1 MDHIRILRG
10 IFFTRATSQNP
21 CSHEALATRRLYFY
35 EFLTTSV
42 IAGNFQK
49 KTSKGIVSNFPCWL
63 F

>member
-1 MDHIRILRG
+1 MSDIRILRG

-49 KTSKGIVSNFPCWL
+49 RPARES
-63 F
+63 